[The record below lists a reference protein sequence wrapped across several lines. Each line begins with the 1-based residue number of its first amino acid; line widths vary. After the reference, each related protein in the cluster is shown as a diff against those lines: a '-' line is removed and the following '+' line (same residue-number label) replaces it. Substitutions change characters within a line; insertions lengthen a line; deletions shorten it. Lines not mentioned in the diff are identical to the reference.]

1 MFLQFLERKAY
12 NINQCLSQRIIF
24 ISSSAPHRQR
34 KANALLPPQSLSATA
49 PPTMLYAFWGS
60 IFKLITSR
68 IGFRS
73 ITTIKTQKYVYL
85 KTKLFYNFTYI
96 AIYTN
101 TLFFYCF
108 VGKGF
113 TVVYTGINS
122 FGVVIGHLPERYFN
136 YCRRIHSYAKF

>member
-12 NINQCLSQRIIF
+12 NINQCLSRRTIF

-85 KTKLFYNFTYI
+85 KTKMFYNFVYI

-101 TLFFYCF
+101 ASVFNRF

-113 TVVYTGINS
+113 TVVHTGINS
-122 FGVVIGHLPERYFN
+122 FWIIVSHLPERYFN
-136 YCRRIHSYAKF
+136 YSWRIHSHTKF